1 MSSVEARVLSL
12 FRAYMDLDTRQ
23 RPGFLAEIRHDDPQA
38 HTLLAAMIAADAVAH
53 PLDEPLRPPAS
64 AHDDAAPGSDTEGDE
79 RIGTRLGPW
88 RIVRKIGAGGMGI
101 VYEAQRDDRQYLQR
115 VALKCARIELSSP
128 RLADALLTERNHLA
142 RLQHPN
148 ITALLDGGLDPD
160 GHPWFVLQYVEG
172 LPIDDWCDRHRKTLE
187 ERVAVL
193 GQACDALVYAHGEG
207 VLHQDLK
214 PSNLLVTAEGRVQLL
229 DFGLSAP
236 LSAHGDPASIPI
248 ALTPGYTAP
257 EIVFQGSP
265 PSVAADLYSF
275 GVVLRRLL
283 TGDTP
288 CPSLLA
294 QASRWMGPSRADD
307 ALVQAALAAPPGVA
321 ENRSLPDNRTLARR
335 LAGDLDAIVE
345 RCTHADPQ
353 RRYTSA
359 QALGEDLKRW
369 LQQRPV
375 SARNGA
381 LYRAGLFLRRHRLAL
396 GLTGAI
402 VATAAV
408 GIGATLWQAQRA
420 QGETEAALA
429 VNRLFEDTLGT
440 ATLSGLG
447 DTPFSSSELL
457 RKVETKIRRLDLEE
471 QPRVFAGA
479 LASLARSHAVIGD
492 YPGATRLAGEASQVR
507 GGGDAASAETQATL
521 ASLLNLQARHTRAR
535 ELARQALQALPDDDD
550 ASRAAR
556 LRLLTEIARSEWELV
571 EHRQA
576 QQNLDRALALARMRL
591 DAEPAPYVELL
602 TLRGHWNTRLLN
614 LSAAEADLRQAIA
627 LSADEPSQLANLAR
641 ERLVRLL
648 TVQERYAEAQTIAQQ
663 LLDERRRSLGERH
676 PDTGRAWAVL
686 ADSQCAGDRPEDCRV
701 SIARGREILRASYG
715 PSHPE
720 YAEALRV
727 STQIYFFDENSYA
740 EHLDE
745 MRRAVAIMRTSYGPK
760 HELRLRAEADLG
772 VMLVHR
778 KPAAMP
784 AEVAATLKDEG
795 MKQLASFIAEAN
807 RQRIPVFAPK
817 LYYAR
822 GLAIRN
828 RGDDAAQALRLLA
841 ETETD
846 ARRYFGPSHS
856 LRFRIPFTRAA
867 ISYYVGDLKG
877 AEAQL
882 ITLTPQV
889 EAALPK
895 VRARLALINIF
906 QLRAKIALQQGD
918 GAQARRFLL
927 RMRDTATRW
936 LGPEHASVRLAREAL
951 DELARSHR

>member
-12 FRAYMDLDTRQ
+12 FRAFIDLDTRL

-53 PLDEPLRPPAS
+53 PLDEPLRPPPS
-64 AHDDAAPGSDTEGDE
+64 AHDDDAPGSDTEGDE

-193 GQACDALVYAHGEG
+193 GQACDALAYAHGEG

-236 LSAHGDPASIPI
+236 LSAHGDAASIPI

-275 GVVLRRLL
+275 GMVMRRLL
-283 TGDTP
+283 TGSAP
-288 CPSLLA
+288 CQSLLA
-294 QASRWMGPSRADD
+294 EASRWMGPPRADEG
-307 ALVQAALAAPPGVA
+307 LVQAALAAPPGVA
-321 ENRSLPDNRTLARR
+321 ENRSLPDNRALARR
-335 LAGDLDAIVE
+335 LAGGLDAIVE
-345 RCTHADPQ
+345 CCTDADPQ

-375 SARNGA
+375 SARNGSP

-420 QGETEAALA
+420 QRETDAALA

-457 RKVETKIRRLDLEE
+457 RKVETKIRKLGLEE

-479 LASLARSHAVIGD
+479 LTSLARSHAVIGD
-492 YPGATRLAGEASQVR
+492 YHGATRLAGEASQVR

-521 ASLLNLQARHTRAR
+521 ASLLNLQARHTQAR
-535 ELARQALQALPDDDD
+535 EIAGQALQALPDDD
-550 ASRAAR
+550 ASRSTR

-576 QQNLDRALALARMRL
+576 QQSLDRALALARVRL

-627 LSADEPSQLANLAR
+627 LSANEPSQLANLAR

-648 TVQERYAEAQTIAQQ
+648 TVQERYAEAQTIARQ
-663 LLDERRRSLGERH
+663 LLDDRRRSLGEGH
-676 PDTGRAWAVL
+676 PDTGRAWVVL
-686 ADSQCAGDRPEDCRV
+686 ADSQCAGDRPEDCRA
-701 SIARGREILRASYG
+701 SIARGREILRAGYG

-745 MRRAVAIMRTSYGPK
+745 MRRAVAIMRASYGPK

-772 VMLVHR
+772 VMLLHR

-784 AEVAATLKDEG
+784 AAVAATLKDEG

-807 RQRIPVFAPK
+807 RQKTPVFAPK

-822 GLAIRN
+822 ALANRN
-828 RGDDAAQALRLLA
+828 LGDDAAQALRLLA

-846 ARRYFGPSHS
+846 AKRYFGPSHT
-856 LRFRIPFTRAA
+856 LRFRIAFSRAV
-867 ISYYVGDLKG
+867 ISYNLGDLKG

-882 ITLTPQV
+882 IALTPQV
-889 EAALPK
+889 EAALPQ
-895 VRARLALINIF
+895 VRARFALTNIY
-906 QLRAKIALQQGD
+906 QLRTEIALQQGD
-918 GAQARRFLL
+918 RERARISLI
-927 RMRDTATRW
+927 RMRDTAARW
-936 LGPEHASVRLAREAL
+936 LGPEHASTRLAREAL
-951 DELARSHR
+951 DKFARAD